1 MQAGI
6 CGGQLQSRAPWL
18 TDRFILYWTTHI
30 YQYLWIYGLRRT
42 NISSYFHELR
52 PQFVGFGNILLLR
65 IFSNVLRFLPV
76 PQLARESTRNLQ
88 KEWYERIELF
98 FSNALRCFQNINS
111 FFGLFWFLCTSIYRP
126 CVVQTNQA
134 QVNEVLEYNVRAV
147 SRLFSDREAPSLR
160 CHWFHAFHDWLEQ
173 CFICFKARTGL
184 DASFI
189 QLGGPRLTPAAE
201 WCSVT
206 WLNVGVSTL
215 LTWRCVKLLVAHV
228 SSRFSLSFAV
238 LFLGVNLLLCLSLP
252 VFLTWPCQDKTR
264 DVCPNPLTL
273 VLPKLPMLCFDRW

>member
-1 MQAGI
+1 MI
-6 CGGQLQSRAPWL
+6 
-18 TDRFILYWTTHI
+18 WTN
-30 YQYLWIYGLRRT
+30 R
-42 NISSYFHELR
+42 
-52 PQFVGFGNILLLR
+52 V
-65 IFSNVLRFLPV
+65 V
-76 PQLARESTRNLQ
+76 
-88 KEWYERIELF
+88 

-206 WLNVGVSTL
+206 WLNVGVSTYTYLPLCQTSSCTCFFSILSFLCSPVSLREFASLPLPPPSQCFWLGHVKTKPGTCAPILRPLCYPVTQSGLQYQYLISTNVCVFIADSCWEKSKVSRL
-215 LTWRCVKLLVAHV
+215 LTYRIILLH
-228 SSRFSLSFAV
+228 
-238 LFLGVNLLLCLSLP
+238 
-252 VFLTWPCQDKTR
+252 T
-264 DVCPNPLTL
+264 
-273 VLPKLPMLCFDRW
+273 

>member
-1 MQAGI
+1 
-6 CGGQLQSRAPWL
+6 
-18 TDRFILYWTTHI
+18 
-30 YQYLWIYGLRRT
+30 
-42 NISSYFHELR
+42 
-52 PQFVGFGNILLLR
+52 
-65 IFSNVLRFLPV
+65 
-76 PQLARESTRNLQ
+76 
-88 KEWYERIELF
+88 
-98 FSNALRCFQNINS
+98 
-111 FFGLFWFLCTSIYRP
+111 
-126 CVVQTNQA
+126 VQTNQA

-173 CFICFKARTGL
+173 CFNVSKLEQVWMHHLFNLVDL
-184 DASFI
+184 DSLQPLSDVPSPGWTWEFLLI
-189 QLGGPRLTPAAE
+189 LTCP
-201 WCSVT
+201 
-206 WLNVGVSTL
+206 
-215 LTWRCVKLLVAHV
+215 CVKLLVTHV